1 MKEDLVGL
9 LDELLQAGAAAAAAP
24 AGAPGAGVPH
34 ADLASAVL
42 EMLGN
47 QQGGGL
53 AGLSQTFQQKGLGDV
68 MSSWIS
74 NGPNQPISADQI
86 QHGLG
91 GDLLTQLSQK
101 VGVSPA
107 VAASAL
113 TVVLPMIVN
122 KLTPQG
128 SVPQQHSLL
137 QDGIAIL
144 QSQLARR

>member
-1 MKEDLVGL
+1 MKENPMGL
-9 LDELLQAGAAAAAAP
+9 LDELLAQAGAGTAAGGPAA
-24 AGAPGAGVPH
+24 GTH
-34 ADLASAVL
+34 ADLATAVL
-42 EMLGN
+42 DMLGS

-53 AGLSQTFQQKGLGDV
+53 TGLSQTFQQKGLGDV

-137 QDGIAIL
+137 QDGIALL

>member
-1 MKEDLVGL
+1 MGL
-9 LDELLQAGAAAAAAP
+9 LDELLAQAGATATAAGPAAT
-24 AGAPGAGVPH
+24 PH
-34 ADLASAVL
+34 ADLAKAVL
-42 EMLGN
+42 DMLGN

-53 AGLSQTFQQKGLGDV
+53 AGLAQTFQQKGLGDV
-68 MSSWIS
+68 MSSWVS
-74 NGPNQPISADQI
+74 NGPNQPISADQV

-128 SVPQQHSLL
+128 SVPAQHSLL
-137 QDGIAIL
+137 QDGIALL

>member
-1 MKEDLVGL
+1 MGL
-9 LDELLQAGAAAAAAP
+9 LDELLAQAGAGAP
-24 AGAPGAGVPH
+24 AGGPAAGTH
-34 ADLASAVL
+34 ADLATAVL
-42 EMLGN
+42 DMLGN

-53 AGLSQTFQQKGLGDV
+53 TGLSQTFQQKGLGDV

-137 QDGIAIL
+137 QDGIALL